1 MELTRRE
8 FLLAGTAVA
17 AGLTSSSGTPGLAA
31 RPVAGG
37 GGAGKVRKVI
47 YDQDHRGPLS
57 TDTVGTLLM
66 LQADNVELLGITT
79 VACDMWVKQETAYA
93 LRLLELMGRTE
104 VPVYMGADRPFLNN
118 KVEAHMRYELFGS
131 RRIEAFLGAMGKDH
145 PGPDEV
151 QPLLP
156 PYDRFAEIQ
165 AQPEHA
171 ADFIIRTVR
180 AHPNEVTIYCGGPL
194 TNLALAAMLA
204 PDIVPITQEVV
215 FMGGSYHRST
225 SSVNVYFDAEAAKIA
240 FRAGWPK
247 FTVVTADLAETMHM
261 GDRGM
266 VDAIVERGHFP
277 IADLFRDYEQ
287 KPHRENPGLRW
298 FRLPDEMMAAQII
311 EPTIFTDTKEMYV
324 DVYTEETGHYGDTYF
339 WDGDWDKSPFLTGSP
354 LEGQNRPSPEAK
366 KLQILMDLNRDRF
379 AEWFV
384 DLLTRPIRKPAGA
397 RAAAR

>member
-1 MELTRRE
+1 
-8 FLLAGTAVA
+8 
-17 AGLTSSSGTPGLAA
+17 
-31 RPVAGG
+31 
-37 GGAGKVRKVI
+37 
-47 YDQDHRGPLS
+47 
-57 TDTVGTLLM
+57 
-66 LQADNVELLGITT
+66 
-79 VACDMWVKQETAYA
+79 VACDMWVRQETAYA
-93 LRLLELMGRTE
+93 LRLLELMGRTQ
-104 VPVYMGADRPFLNN
+104 VPVYMGADRPLLNN

-131 RRIEAFLGAMGKDH
+131 RRMEAFLGAMGRDH

-180 AHPNEVTIYCGGPL
+180 AYPNEVTIYCGGPL

-204 PDIVPITQEVV
+204 PDIVPLTQEVV

-266 VDAIVERGHFP
+266 VDTIVERGHFP

-287 KPHRENPGLRW
+287 KPHRENPNLRW

-311 EPTIFTDTKEMYV
+311 EPTIFTEVKEMYV
-324 DVYTEETGHYGDTYF
+324 DVYTEESGHYGDTYF
-339 WDGDWDKSPFLTGSP
+339 WDADWADRLKGSP

-366 KLQILMDLNRDRF
+366 KLQILMDLDRDRF

-384 DLLTRPIRKPAGA
+384 DLLTRPIRKPATA